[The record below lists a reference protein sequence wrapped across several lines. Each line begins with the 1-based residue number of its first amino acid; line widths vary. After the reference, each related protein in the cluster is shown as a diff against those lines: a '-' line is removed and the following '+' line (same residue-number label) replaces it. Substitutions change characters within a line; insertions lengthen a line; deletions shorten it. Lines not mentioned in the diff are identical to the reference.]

1 MMDLWANDDVSY
13 DSLSCA
19 ISALALPGVGA
30 GPAERRGRRGL
41 GWSVRCGHT
50 PGPSGAGWVPSI
62 RTEAGHNLVVVA
74 RPWGDKLRALAPFCP
89 GWDSMTASLSSEELV
104 VRSWDPS
111 RPGQVPGR

>member
-30 GPAERRGRRGL
+30 GPAEMRGRRGL

-50 PGPSGAGWVPSI
+50 PGPSGAGWMPSI

-74 RPWGDKLRALAPFCP
+74 RPWGGQAPSSC
-89 GWDSMTASLSSEELV
+89 SLLSGVGFYDCFFV
-104 VRSWDPS
+104 VRRVS
-111 RPGQVPGR
+111 G